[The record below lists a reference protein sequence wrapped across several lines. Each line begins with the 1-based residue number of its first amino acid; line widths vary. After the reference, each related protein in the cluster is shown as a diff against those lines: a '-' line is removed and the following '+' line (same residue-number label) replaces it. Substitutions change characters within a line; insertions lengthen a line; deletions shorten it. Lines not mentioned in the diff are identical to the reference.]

1 MRATHDAPSVDRE
14 DETLIIKLPMRL
26 AIARIIWRLYLA
38 TQDDD

>member
-1 MRATHDAPSVDRE
+1 MRSKPDAPSVDRRG
-14 DETLIIKLPMRL
+14 ETLIIRLPMHL